1 MKDQLARNNGL
12 VYNNHH
18 RHLNKMLLVL
28 VICECGIQYKAV
40 PQYLIVLDI
49 TSVLLLEVKLRT
61 MVPLGFAKPIQK
73 FPRHQNHRML
83 SEKIVS
89 NGQALTLP

>member
-28 VICECGIQYKAV
+28 AMIFLKSCSFGVKHSLA
-40 PQYLIVLDI
+40 LSF
-49 TSVLLLEVKLRT
+49 THLLQ
-61 MVPLGFAKPIQK
+61 G
-73 FPRHQNHRML
+73 
-83 SEKIVS
+83 
-89 NGQALTLP
+89 